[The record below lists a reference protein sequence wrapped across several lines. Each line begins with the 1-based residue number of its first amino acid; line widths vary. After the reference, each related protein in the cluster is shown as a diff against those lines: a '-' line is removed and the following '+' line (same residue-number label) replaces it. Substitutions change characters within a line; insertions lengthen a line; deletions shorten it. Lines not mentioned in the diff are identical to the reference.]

1 MKSRRNNLLA
11 IGGLVVLLIG
21 SLWSLL
27 PLKQADTVSWKSASV
42 KKTFTLAGSTANF
55 VLAGG
60 VVDVEAAPVAGAT
73 LATLERVTES
83 TSTAGE
89 TWRLVASSDTTE
101 PVMYGG
107 LPVHEQLVSYGT
119 TFTVHAQEFT
129 LEEGRSSITQSLDL
143 RGGLSVILTPSEPAD
158 SAAMQRALTI
168 MNNRVNG
175 LGVSEATVQLENDS
189 QAILVQLPGVR
200 DSQAALKALGSTG
213 RLEFVK
219 VSSLDSTAQAQ
230 IQEGYVMAP
239 GTYTPFMTGEVI
251 TDANQGV
258 SSNKVQPGYV
268 VNMSFN
274 ASGTTIWAQVTAEAA
289 PTHARIAIVLD
300 GVVKSAPAVQEAIP
314 SGNTEISGSFT
325 ADDAKTLAAILKSG
339 ALPVTLKPSQTE
351 SVGPT
356 LGQDALVR
364 GVVAALVGLAIV
376 AIYLAFYYRGF
387 GVLAWLS
394 LGSFALV
401 YMGLLSVLSRAG
413 QYALSLPGIAGIV
426 LSIGLAADT
435 SILIFERYKEETAMG
450 RTPRTAAKSG
460 SKHAILTSLDADAV
474 TFASAIPLFLFA
486 SGTVK
491 GFALTLMI
499 GIVCDMVIALLFTRP
514 MVILLS
520 ESVVAKRPALF
531 GVKGGRADA

>member
-11 IGGLVVLLIG
+11 IGGLVVLIIG

-27 PLKQADTVSWKSASV
+27 PLKQADTVTWKSAGTKQV
-42 KKTFTLAGSTANF
+42 FTLTQPTATI
-55 VLAGG
+55 VLSGG
-60 VVDVEAAPVAGAT
+60 VVNVAASSQDGTA
-73 LATLERVTES
+73 LATLERVTQP
-83 TSTAGE
+83 TSSGE
-89 TWRLVASSDTTE
+89 AWRLVASSATTE
-101 PVMYGG
+101 PVMVSG
-107 LPVHEQLVSYGT
+107 LPVHEALVSYGT

-143 RGGLSVILTPSEPAD
+143 RGGLSVILTPVKPAD
-158 SAAMQRALTI
+158 AAAMQRALTI

-175 LGVSEATVQLENDS
+175 LGVSEATVQLENDNK
-189 QAILVQLPGVR
+189 AILVQLPGVR

-213 RLEFVK
+213 QLEFVK
-219 VSSLDSTAQAQ
+219 VSSLDATTQAK
-230 IQEGYVMAP
+230 IQDGYVMTP
-239 GTYTPFMTGEVI
+239 GTYTPFMMGDVI
-251 TDANQGV
+251 TDASQGV
-258 SSNKVQPGYV
+258 SSNKLQPGYV
-268 VNMSFN
+268 VNMTFN
-274 ASGTTIWAQVTAEAA
+274 DAGTKTWAAVTAEAA
-289 PTHARIAIVLD
+289 PTRARIAIVLD

-325 ADDAKTLAAILKSG
+325 ADEAKTLAAILKSG
-339 ALPVTLKPSQTE
+339 ALPVSLQPSQTE

-356 LGQDALVR
+356 LGQDALTK
-364 GVVAALVGLAIV
+364 GILAALVGLAIV

-401 YMGLLSVLSRAG
+401 YMGMLSVLSRAG

-520 ESVVAKRPALF
+520 ESVVAKMPALF